1 MFDKVKEHLKHA
13 WMGVEH
19 FAVALTS
26 ILFVSSLLGYS
37 PRTVFLA
44 VGIGTLIFHKLT
56 DNKLST
62 VLGISASYLAGMFL
76 IKEQL
81 GIEYVAFGVLGI
93 GIIYTGI
100 GLLLYKFPRLLSKI
114 PKYIF
119 KLSVV
124 FIALIL
130 VPIGWGM
137 ANSPL
142 GFMTLAVLALFY
154 AIPKTRDYTL
164 PLSLIVMSTFAYF
177 NGQWGDPTQMGTIAL
192 TIPKFSLKA
201 LTTISLVALAV
212 LGEVFGDITATAE
225 LNGVELDKDLKWRK
239 VFLGLGLANVASSLF
254 ASPVVSYSENN
265 GFLASIG
272 SRDLNPIAQVYTAF
286 IFIGM
291 AFIPW
296 LPEFLSSIPFP
307 IYGALLL
314 FLFLSL
320 GFKMILAIDFTAK
333 KAQVSV
339 LSLGALILTY
349 TSTIISPITA
359 AFGVA
364 LLSDY
369 ILTKSGKYED

>member
-1 MFDKVKEHLKHA
+1 MFEKIKEHLKHA
-13 WMGVEH
+13 SMGLEH
-19 FAVALTS
+19 LAVALTS
-26 ILFVSSLLGYS
+26 VLFVSSLLGYS

-62 VLGISASYLAGMFL
+62 VLGISASYLGGMLL
-76 IKEQL
+76 IKDQL
-81 GIEYVAFGVLGI
+81 GIEYVAFGILGI
-93 GIIYTGI
+93 GIIYTGL
-100 GLLLYKFPRLLSKI
+100 GLLLFKYPKLLSKI
-114 PKYIF
+114 PRYIF

-130 VPIGWGM
+130 IPIGWGM

-142 GFMTLAVLALFY
+142 GFMTLGILALFY

-177 NGQWGDPTQMGTIAL
+177 NGQWGEPTQMGTIAL
-192 TIPKFSLKA
+192 TVPAFSFKA
-201 LTTISLVALAV
+201 LTTISLVSLAV
-212 LGEVFGDITATAE
+212 LGEVFGDVTATAE
-225 LNGVELDKDLKWRK
+225 LNEVALGEDLKWRK
-239 VFLGLGLANVASSLF
+239 VFLGLGLANIVTSFF

-272 SRDLNPIAQVYTAF
+272 KRDLNPTAQVYTA
-286 IFIGM
+286 ILFIGM

-307 IYGALLL
+307 IFGALLL
-314 FLFLSL
+314 FLFLNL

-349 TSTIISPITA
+349 TSTVVSPITA

-369 ILTKSGKYED
+369 MITKSGEHED